1 MQWSAVFDWG
11 GLAGNVSVECIPNE
25 SPEGYGCWWP
35 NAHGYPVC
43 TASVEY
49 PGRGYPAMFGWVQL
63 VRSTDNDSG
72 GGQFEIDPFAL
83 FGDAPSP
90 YCWYGIE
97 PTLFDAP
104 SRPETPPSEW
114 VAHSFLATTPLAEV
128 IEGNPRRVV
137 PVLGFAWGFD
147 ERAGS
152 IELRHIAQLATSDW
166 DAHLPVL
173 RASYPRWTFTEHPS
187 I

>member
-1 MQWSAVFDWG
+1 
-11 GLAGNVSVECIPNE
+11 
-25 SPEGYGCWWP
+25 
-35 NAHGYPVC
+35 
-43 TASVEY
+43 
-49 PGRGYPAMFGWVQL
+49 MFGWVQL

-72 GGQFEIDPFAL
+72 GEQFETDPFAL

-104 SRPETPPSEW
+104 SRPEKPPTEW
-114 VAHSFLATTPLAEV
+114 VAHSFLATTSIAEV
-128 IEGNPRRVV
+128 LEGSPRRVV
-137 PVLGFAWGFD
+137 PVLGFTWGFD
-147 ERAGS
+147 SRRGS
-152 IELRHIAQLATSDW
+152 IELRDIARLAAADW

-173 RASYPRWTFTEHPS
+173 RASHPLWRFTELGS